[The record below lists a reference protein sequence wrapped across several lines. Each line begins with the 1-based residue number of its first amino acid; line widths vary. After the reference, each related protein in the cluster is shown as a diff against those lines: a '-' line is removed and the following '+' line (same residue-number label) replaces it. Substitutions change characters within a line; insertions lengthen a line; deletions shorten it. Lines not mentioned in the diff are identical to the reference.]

1 MTQPVLRAVGIAGG
15 TVASALVVATVTF
28 LVANDWTLA
37 DAFESYALS
46 NLVNGASL
54 AVCGTL
60 LALARPR
67 NPLGWLLLGGG
78 LAYLVSA
85 ASVPA
90 SAYAAEHGWSEPLVA
105 VLAALGVGIW
115 SIAIG
120 LALPFAL
127 LTFPTGRLS
136 SVSERIAAVI
146 VGLCGLAF
154 VGLFG
159 GVFAMLTNA
168 PIDMNPLGAPG
179 FELLAALWGV
189 VTIAGNVIWFA
200 LLARLVVVYIRG
212 SETVRRQVLWVALA
226 ALVAIVVSAP
236 LTVFGLGDNTLLLV
250 YTLIPVAILIA
261 VLRHRLLDITLVFS
275 RALAWTMLT
284 AVVVLVYIGAVAL
297 LSLVL
302 QSTVSSIVV
311 AVLVALAFDPLR
323 RLLQRVVDRLLYGRR
338 SEPVHVMQLVT
349 REVSSGGESAELLG
363 RLAASLRLPWLSLEV
378 DGLEAVTTGERV
390 ESVVEFPLVQDEQQ
404 SGRLVVGVRPG
415 QAGLTRSDRDVLELV
430 APVLA
435 LLAGS
440 RRLTQELIASR
451 RRVVDAAEAERLR
464 VQRELHDGV
473 ASAITGLSFKLEAAA
488 ELVDDPTAL
497 RPVLSAVRTDV
508 AGIHQS
514 IRAVINDLRPQE
526 LDSAGLVAALRQRT
540 AAISSAG
547 RRVDVLLRGGE
558 DLPTV
563 SPSVE
568 AAAYRIC
575 TEAVSNAL
583 RHSGGGTIAVH
594 LWSAGD
600 RLMLKIT
607 DDGRSSAGEWK
618 PGVGIASMQERAEL
632 LGGAFSVQRRPD
644 GTDVSVELPLVAL

>member
-15 TVASALVVATVTF
+15 TVAAALVVATVTF
-28 LVANDWTLA
+28 IVANGWTPA
-37 DAFESYALS
+37 DAVESYALS

-54 AVCGTL
+54 AICGTL

-67 NPLGWLLLGGG
+67 NVLGWLLLVGG
-78 LAYLVSA
+78 LAYLLSA
-85 ASVPA
+85 AAIPA
-90 SAYAAEHGWSEPLVA
+90 SVYAAEHSWPDPLIA
-105 VLAALGVGIW
+105 VLAGLGVSAW
-115 SIAIG
+115 SVAIG

-127 LTFPTGRLS
+127 LLFPTGRLS
-136 SVSERIAAVI
+136 NTPERVAAVI
-146 VGLCGLAF
+146 VGVSGLGF

-159 GVFAMLTNA
+159 GVFARLANA
-168 PIDMNPLGAPG
+168 PSDVNPLSAPG
-179 FELLAALWGV
+179 FELLAVLWSV
-189 VTIAGNVIWFA
+189 VSIASTAIWFA
-200 LLARLVVVYIRG
+200 LLARLVFVYIRG
-212 SETVRRQVLWVALA
+212 SDTVRRQVLWVALA
-226 ALVAIVVSAP
+226 ALIAYVVSAP
-236 LTVFGLGDNTLLLV
+236 LTLFGFGDNAQLLV

-275 RALAWTMLT
+275 RALAWSLLT
-284 AVVVLVYIGAVAL
+284 AVVVLLYISAVAL

-302 QSTVSSIVV
+302 QSTVSSIIV
-311 AVLVALAFDPLR
+311 ALLVALAFEPLR

-363 RLAASLRLPWLSLEV
+363 RLAASLRLPWLSLEI
-378 DGLEAVTTGERV
+378 DGLDPVTTGKPV

-415 QAGLTRSDRDVLELV
+415 QSGLTRSDRDVLELV

-488 ELVDDPTAL
+488 ELVDDRAAL
-497 RPVLSAVRTDV
+497 RPVLSVMRADV

-514 IRAVINDLRPQE
+514 IRAVINDLRPHE

-547 RRVDVLLRGGE
+547 RRVDVVLRGGKE
-558 DLPTV
+558 LPTV

-583 RHSGGGTIAVH
+583 RHSGGGQIAVH

-607 DDGRSSAGEWK
+607 DDGRGSVAEWK
-618 PGVGIASMQERAEL
+618 PGVGIPSMQERAEL
-632 LGGAFSVQRRPD
+632 LGGA
-644 GTDVSVELPLVAL
+644 